1 MDKIIDSQ
9 FSRVEKALSTL
20 IQSIA
25 TYNPSPQLATDLVVA
40 DQELSQ
46 GLELREYFP
55 FSARKVVVGL
65 RSSSSSLIRV
75 KQFSAVLIDAQYHNT
90 SPITPGLKLSAAPP
104 QPSTTRSNPP
114 SPS

>member
-55 FSARKVVVGL
+55 F
-65 RSSSSSLIRV
+65 
-75 KQFSAVLIDAQYHNT
+75 
-90 SPITPGLKLSAAPP
+90 
-104 QPSTTRSNPP
+104 
-114 SPS
+114 